1 MDGLS
6 PVWTHMLNVKLIG
19 LFQGFNNSNT
29 WIFPGPEYFQV
40 LKISRGLRR
49 EQPLEI
55 FRAWKFPGGGL
66 WQFPGNFQVVINLIF
81 KYWSES
87 SY

>member
-1 MDGLS
+1 
-6 PVWTHMLNVKLIG
+6 MLNAKLIG

-40 LKISRGLRR
+40 LKISRGLPR

-55 FRAWKFPGGGL
+55 FRAWKFPGGDL
-66 WQFPGNFQVVINLIF
+66 WQFPGNFQVAKNLIF
-81 KYWSES
+81 KCWSES
-87 SY
+87 SC